1 MKNFKRECKSTLSMV
16 LIFMLV
22 FTMLISCSGLSAG
35 ADEAVQLPKVVN
47 EPTITFRT
55 ARHDTFYARS
65 EFELTA
71 SYVGYTDNSWS
82 GHYGSNLPYYIG
94 MNTVNLLFD
103 DTEASQSIN
112 DIDSVQYTFTD
123 EDRSINFTNN
133 AQFTVVDSF
142 DTVLVKVGF
151 RNIFR
156 GIYNSDTINYS
167 RYCTVIDSFRNS
179 AQMSVTITYDD
190 GSVDTVPVN
199 IIEDRSYINNGDR
212 DWVMNSHP
220 STEHTL
226 GYYFDT
232 AIYDTSETTSMV
244 LLRLAHCKDINSNDL
259 LKMENAIFN
268 YESET
273 TTNKY
278 YVDMQSKD
286 DVVLPFTGLSNA
298 AELVQTRVG
307 EDLVYNAPTSVDFK
321 DDAVS
326 AVSDGQPSDYGK
338 VYYLDDTKMT
348 EDNLYYLARKMYN
361 NGSSYRILE
370 FDDDETAEN
379 AVNPNNFYDVYHM
392 YHGIFNS
399 SRLEP
404 QKYANSDGNAVALK
418 ALQSGY
424 IIDNIPQRYLNGST
438 GGTYSSKDRS
448 FPYYI
453 ELNKDAI
460 TSDVFD
466 ALYNLRNGSFISS
479 VGEQTIKNEPVVVTC
494 PESSCSYNHKFNPN
508 MNIRVDFK
516 YRNTTSNYL
525 LHSTYSF
532 NFSEYEEYC
541 DFLTDP
547 KNYLKKHSGQY
558 YRYLSSV
565 DEITGV
571 YIYFNSLNNEAFE
584 KICDVLN
591 QYNVGIDESKSYYP
605 DFDSATKISVKDY
618 YGITEAEGIQEDYT
632 GSYEFNFSDY
642 AKYGSFVTN
651 YVERNT
657 DEVITDTYDGEKIRF
672 PVDMLKTCEKG
683 ETYNVVNQLQIVND
697 NAEYSY
703 MDLGALSS
711 DGSWANTGNI
721 YYLNGE
727 LIRNSITATYGRSEY
742 YSKAAGRTVD
752 GDEGLIRH
760 TEYKWGELVLASRP
774 DSVKNLKFDI
784 SGENNDIYTLS
795 WTKPLD
801 EGFGVTTDADGKKT
815 TRADSYIYLKNYNV
829 SITDESGKEIY
840 NQTVNKDE
848 NLSDNV
854 SIPLSNTLITKEMRY
869 KATVT
874 AENVLGTSDV
884 STIYIT
890 IPSVEITMTPDQP
903 QCRESDTVTYTE
915 TVKNTGSAKLTDV
928 TVNQS
933 VSGEYDTKSDMKVTG
948 TSVVIPDMEPGTSY
962 TFTYRVP
969 ASSAVNNKIENTAV
983 VTTSQKVSDSADS
996 TVYIIHPNLYLTKTT
1011 DKNTYYAGETVTYT
1025 DVIVNTGDTPL
1036 KNVVVTE
1043 DNDKGKFKYETEDA
1057 SDKNIEFTADNIAV
1071 IAEILPGESVTL
1083 KYIIAANDVKQDE
1096 NGNAKSITTGAVPA
1110 YSDIIAEAYAEC
1122 KILHPAISVKTS
1134 SDELYSDTQ
1143 NIVYTD
1149 TVTNTGDCTLHNVV
1163 ISENFKEG
1171 SYSENPIGTVNENG
1185 AFVIDELKPGESV
1198 ELTYT
1203 IPASDVTL
1211 IDCYAENNVTAVC
1224 DENVTDTDSTKV
1236 KVVHYEISVV
1246 KIVDSE
1252 THEIGDRTV
1261 FTSIITNK
1269 GNYPMENISVKE
1281 NLEGEWV
1288 LSNGAAV
1295 VDGSLIISKLNP
1307 NESYTYSYVVEY
1319 SSDLIDEGNLTSVVT
1334 VDFNDSLLIC
1344 TAENETLYSK
1354 PMLTVSKS
1362 ADKKQYTVGNVV
1374 TYTDSI
1380 TNIGDTPLTN
1390 VTVTESLKGN
1400 FESDYESTENTVTV
1414 PVIKAG
1420 ETVKLTFKTVIESE
1434 DITGDAYI
1442 CSVEVNS
1449 AEGTSDSDTLAVK
1462 IVSPAVSVSKTT
1474 DKNVYDADGTI
1485 IYLDIITNEGNI
1497 TLTNVVITEDLDGKF
1512 TNCPENCTVNGKTLT
1527 VEELKAGESIAV
1539 KYLVNISDAE
1549 SVDGIISS
1557 TVSVVTD
1564 NNVSAEAS
1572 VNVSVKKNAETD
1584 SGTEI
1589 DTDTSVDTETDK
1601 ESDAADTSTDIDSE
1615 TDIDTDTD
1623 TSTDIDTETDLNS
1636 DTDIHHDTET
1646 DADSDTDTS
1655 SDIVTDTDTDSESD
1669 TDSDSESD
1677 TDSDPE
1683 VQTYM
1688 LGDVNCDGV
1697 VSVADAV
1704 IAQKESIKIVN
1715 LAGIYFAAGDIN
1727 DNLKITIFDSVEIL
1741 RYSVKIPSDY
1751 GIGTIR
1757 EYR

>member
-71 SYVGYTDNSWS
+71 GYVGYTDNSWS

-179 AQMSVTITYDD
+179 AQLSVTITYDD

-220 STEHTL
+220 STDHTL

-298 AELVQTRVG
+298 AKLVQTRVG

-404 QKYANSDGNAVALK
+404 QKYANSDGNAFALK

-424 IIDNIPQRYLNGST
+424 IIDNIPQRYLDGST
-438 GGTYSSKDRS
+438 AGNTYSSGNRY
-448 FPYYI
+448 FPYLI
-453 ELNKDAI
+453 QLDKDTI
-460 TSDVFD
+460 TLD
-466 ALYNLRNGSFISS
+466 ALKALDNLQNGSFNSS
-479 VGEQTIKNEPVVVTC
+479 VGEKTIKNETIYTC
-494 PESSCSYNHKFNPN
+494 IEPSCTGHGFDPN
-508 MNIRVDFK
+508 MHISVRVDY
-516 YRNTTSNYL
+516 YRSSYGNDRDYFSFGFSNYERL
-525 LHSTYSF
+525 NNL
-532 NFSEYEEYC
+532 
-541 DFLTDP
+541 LTDP
-547 KNYLKKHSGQY
+547 KTYVYN
-558 YRYLSSV
+558 RYNGRYNISNVNISY
-565 DEITGV
+565 V
-571 YIYFNSLNNEAFE
+571 YISFNSLNNEAFE
-584 KICDVLN
+584 KICDTLK

-605 DFDSATKISVKDY
+605 DFDSATKTSVKDY
-618 YGITEAEGIQEDYT
+618 YGITEGEDVQEDYT

-727 LIRNSITATYGRSEY
+727 LIRNSITETYGRSEY
-742 YSKAAGRTVD
+742 YSKAAGKTVYAN
-752 GDEGLIRH
+752 EGLIRH

-774 DSVKNLKFDI
+774 DSVQNLKFDI
-784 SGENNDIYTLS
+784 SGENDDIYTLS
-795 WTKPLD
+795 WTKPTD
-801 EGFGVTTDADGKKT
+801 EGFGVVTNEDDKKKT
-815 TRADSYIYLKNYNV
+815 RTDSYIYLKNYNI

-840 NQTVNKDE
+840 KTKIEKDE
-848 NLSDNV
+848 KLSDNV
-854 SIPLSNTLITKEMRY
+854 SITIPNTLLSKEMSY

-874 AENVLGTSDV
+874 AENVLGESEISKVD
-884 STIYIT
+884 IT

-933 VSGEYDTKSDMKVTG
+933 VSGEYDIKSDMKVNG
-948 TSVVIPDMEPGTSY
+948 TSIVIPDMEPGESY
-962 TFTYRVP
+962 TFTYRVS
-969 ASSAVNNKIENTAV
+969 ASSAANNKIENTATV
-983 VTTSQKVSDSADS
+983 ETAQEASDSAES

-1036 KNVVVTE
+1036 KNVIVTE
-1043 DNDKGKFKYETEDA
+1043 DNDKGKFEYESEAD
-1057 SDKNIEFTADNIAV
+1057 SEKNIEFTAENIAV
-1071 IAEILPGESVTL
+1071 IDELLPGESVTL
-1083 KYIIAANDVKQDE
+1083 KYIIAANDTKQDE

-1110 YSDIIAEAYAEC
+1110 YSDTIAEAYAEC

-1134 SDELYSDTQ
+1134 SDEFYSDTQ

-1163 ISENFKEG
+1163 VSENFKEG
-1171 SYSENPIGTVNENG
+1171 SYSENPIGSVNENG

-1211 IDCYAENNVTAVC
+1211 TDTYAENTVTASC

-1246 KIVDSE
+1246 KIVDSAA
-1252 THEIGDRTV
+1252 HEVGDRTV

-1269 GNYPMENISVKE
+1269 GNYPMENISVNE

-1288 LSNGAAV
+1288 LSDGAAV

-1334 VDFNDSLLIC
+1334 VDFNDSLLNC
-1344 TAENETLYSK
+1344 TAENKTSYSK

-1362 ADKKQYTVGNVV
+1362 ADKKQYTVGDVV
-1374 TYTDSI
+1374 TYTDAI

-1390 VTVTESLKGN
+1390 VTVTESLNGN
-1400 FESDYESTENTVTV
+1400 FESDYESTENTVTI

-1420 ETVKLTFKTVIESE
+1420 ETVNLTFKTVIAKENRS
-1434 DITGDAYI
+1434 GDAYI

-1462 IVSPAVSVSKTT
+1462 IVNPAVTVSKTT
-1474 DKNVYDADGTI
+1474 DKNVYDADETI
-1485 IYLDIITNEGNI
+1485 IYLDIITNEGDV

-1557 TVSVVTD
+1557 TVSVITD

-1572 VNVSVKKNAETD
+1572 VNVSVKKDVETD
-1584 SGTEI
+1584 SATDI
-1589 DTDTSVDTETDK
+1589 DTDVFVDTDSDT
-1601 ESDAADTSTDIDSE
+1601 ESDAVDTSTDIDSE

-1623 TSTDIDTETDLNS
+1623 TSTETDTETDSNS
-1636 DTDIHHDTET
+1636 DTDIHDDTET

-1655 SDIVTDTDTDSESD
+1655 SDIVTDTDTDAESD

-1677 TDSDPE
+1677 TDSDLE

-1704 IAQKESIKIVN
+1704 IAQKASIKIVN
-1715 LAGIYFAAGDIN
+1715 LTGINFAAADIN